1 MGHVTRV
8 IDAENLHKRYSD
20 GDRTIEALQGAS
32 LCVERGE
39 RVAVV
44 GRSGAGKSTL
54 ANILGLLDEPDR
66 GTYCLLGQ
74 DTAGLTG
81 RARDKL
87 RRDSIGF
94 VFQAYHVLGN
104 RSVWDNVHLKLA
116 TVRTEVAQRPELIS
130 AALDAVGIASHAAA
144 PARLLSGGEKQRLAI
159 ARAVVT
165 SPALLLADEPT
176 GNLDSESASAVL
188 HLLANLAD
196 RGIALV
202 VITHDPV
209 TARWADRVV
218 ELHDGQSGPR

>member
-1 MGHVTRV
+1 MSHVNRI
-8 IDAENLHKRYSD
+8 IDAENLHKRYFD
-20 GDRTIEALQGAS
+20 GDRTIEALRGAS
-32 LCVERGE
+32 LFVESGE

-54 ANILGLLDEPDR
+54 ANILGLLDEPDG

-74 DTAGLTG
+74 DTTGLTR
-81 RARDKL
+81 RARDNL

-116 TVRTEVAQRPELIS
+116 TARTEVARRPELIS

-176 GNLDSESASAVL
+176 GNLDSESARAVL
-188 HLLANLAD
+188 DLLANLAG

-218 ELHDGQSGPR
+218 ELRDGQSRHR

>member
-1 MGHVTRV
+1 MSQVTRV
-8 IDAENLHKRYSD
+8 IDAENLHKRYAD
-20 GDRTIEALQGAS
+20 GDRTIDALRGVS
-32 LCVERGE
+32 LCVEAGE

-54 ANILGLLDEPDR
+54 ANILGLLDEPDS
-66 GTYCLLGQ
+66 GTYRLLGH
-74 DTAGLTG
+74 DTASLTG
-81 RARDKL
+81 RARDVL
-87 RRDSIGF
+87 RRDCIGF

-116 TVRTEVAQRPELIS
+116 TARTDVTQRPALIS

-188 HLLANLAD
+188 DLLATLAG

-202 VITHDPV
+202 VITHDPG
-209 TARWADRVV
+209 TARWADRVL
-218 ELHDGQSGPR
+218 ELHDGQSSPR